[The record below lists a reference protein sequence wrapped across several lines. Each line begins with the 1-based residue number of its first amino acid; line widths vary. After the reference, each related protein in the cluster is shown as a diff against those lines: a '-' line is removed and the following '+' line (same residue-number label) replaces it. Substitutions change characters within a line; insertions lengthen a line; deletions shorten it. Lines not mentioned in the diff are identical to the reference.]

1 MVKFKEITA
10 YIIIAVLCMGIFYGV
25 GYARGAKD
33 MVNWGVDMVTSLLLK
48 DKIDIVADKE
58 MIKNG
63 ILQYKNNIGGCL
75 FLEDAPIS
83 NDSWDS
89 FNGG

>member
-1 MVKFKEITA
+1 MERYKDLVWVTIT
-10 YIIIAVLCMGIFYGV
+10 LLLLLLSYGV
-25 GYARGAKD
+25 GYAQGAKA
-33 MVNWGVDMVTSLLLK
+33 MVNWGVDAVTSLLLQ

-75 FLEDAPIS
+75 FLENAPIS
-83 NDSWDS
+83 NDSWNS
-89 FNGG
+89 LNGG